1 MMDKHTKF
9 SYSPDGHITVC
20 ERRIHNQVFRG
31 VAKCHPADWD
41 FESKLVGEH
50 YAYMRSMI
58 QEIASRRDAKKEEL
72 KALKHL
78 YNILEQNPKVS
89 RESIECYTI
98 RRQIK
103 VIEEEIEDLREHLG
117 AIIEEI
123 EEEYAGKDFG
133 FYHVDIEAEKDLF
146 NRFSLKGVP
155 QVLFFN
161 EGEFL
166 GKFAGKKEEEE
177 YIAKIEEIIG

>member
-31 VAKCHPADWD
+31 VSKCHPADWD

-103 VIEEEIEDLREHLG
+103 VIEEEIEDLRELIKMTKTELR
-117 AIIEEI
+117 ASI
-123 EEEYAGKDFG
+123 
-133 FYHVDIEAEKDLF
+133 
-146 NRFSLKGVP
+146 
-155 QVLFFN
+155 
-161 EGEFL
+161 
-166 GKFAGKKEEEE
+166 
-177 YIAKIEEIIG
+177 IAKDTYYKKIRESRQKQNV

>member
-58 QEIASRRDAKKEEL
+58 QEIAARRDAKREEL

-89 RESIECYTI
+89 RESVECYTI

-103 VIEEEIEDLREHLG
+103 VIEEEIEDLRELIKMTKTELR
-117 AIIEEI
+117 ASI
-123 EEEYAGKDFG
+123 
-133 FYHVDIEAEKDLF
+133 
-146 NRFSLKGVP
+146 
-155 QVLFFN
+155 
-161 EGEFL
+161 
-166 GKFAGKKEEEE
+166 
-177 YIAKIEEIIG
+177 IAKDTYYKKIRESRQKQNV

>member
-1 MMDKHTKF
+1 MIDKHTKF
-9 SYSPDGHITVC
+9 TYSPDGHITIC

-31 VAKCHPADWD
+31 VAKCHPSDWD

-58 QEIASRRDAKKEEL
+58 QEIASRRDAKREEL

-89 RESIECYTI
+89 RESVECYTI

-103 VIEEEIEDLREHLG
+103 VIEEEIEDLRELIKMTKTELR
-117 AIIEEI
+117 ASI
-123 EEEYAGKDFG
+123 
-133 FYHVDIEAEKDLF
+133 
-146 NRFSLKGVP
+146 
-155 QVLFFN
+155 
-161 EGEFL
+161 
-166 GKFAGKKEEEE
+166 
-177 YIAKIEEIIG
+177 IAKDTYYKKIRESRQKQNV